1 MIELISDLILL
12 ISVLILLFSLTVSG
26 FIYLLDFFN
35 ERLDK
40 WFVQAVNVLLLLI
53 LEKIEK
59 VDKDISVRIVEELE
73 ETILL
78 NYNHKIK

>member
-1 MIELISDLILL
+1 MIESISDLILL

-40 WFVQAVNVLLLLI
+40 
-53 LEKIEK
+53 
-59 VDKDISVRIVEELE
+59 
-73 ETILL
+73 
-78 NYNHKIK
+78 

>member
-35 ERLDK
+35 EGLDK
-40 WFVQAVNVLLLLI
+40 
-53 LEKIEK
+53 
-59 VDKDISVRIVEELE
+59 
-73 ETILL
+73 
-78 NYNHKIK
+78 

>member
-1 MIELISDLILL
+1 MIESISDLILL
-12 ISVLILLFSLTVSG
+12 LSVLILFFCLTISG

-59 VDKDISVRIVEELE
+59 VDKDISVKIVEELE